1 MLIQV
6 DVDSTLY
13 DADKLFFEVAA
24 EFGIKW
30 PRNAKGWL
38 SAEEMGTDLATLKR
52 LFRRAHSRDYVLKNK
67 PYKGAVEVLN
77 QIAGDYEDVE
87 IAYVSDRNEQQTGA
101 LEDWLEQEGFLTNGD
116 EFVAATKDKREWMR
130 EERPDIVIDD
140 RVRTLLLARFEL
152 DAYGVSLTH
161 AHNCNLRNEVNGI
174 YLVND
179 WTEMGELLN
188 STVIPK
194 VLTKVKV

>member
-13 DADKLFFEVAA
+13 DADKLFFEVAE
-24 EFGIKW
+24 EFGVKW

-38 SAEEMGTDLATLKR
+38 SPEEMGTDLAT
-52 LFRRAHSRDYVLKNK
+52 HSREYVLKNK
-67 PYKGAVEVLN
+67 PYKGSVEVLN
-77 QIAGDYEDVE
+77 QIATDYDDVE
-87 IAYVSDRNEQQTGA
+87 LAFVSDRNEAQTAA
-101 LEDWLEQEGFLTNGD
+101 LEDWLQQEGFLANGD

-130 EERPDIVIDD
+130 ENKPDIVIDD

-152 DAYGVSLTH
+152 DAYGVTLTH

-174 YLVND
+174 YLVSN
-179 WTEMGELLN
+179 WAEMGELLN
-188 STVIPK
+188 ETVIPK